1 MQFCLIFLQYY
12 HFYKNQKQKIIILG
26 IQICSKTNVFS
37 SQLIFLLKYY
47 SFMRNAILKGERLL
61 LYKKLGNN

>member
-1 MQFCLIFLQYY
+1 MSFPLNSF
-12 HFYKNQKQKIIILG
+12 
-26 IQICSKTNVFS
+26 
-37 SQLIFLLKYY
+37 FLLKYY